1 MTHPPALLKT
11 LVFACGVARASAFAK
26 LPSETADSS
35 LDALVA
41 AMSAEVDFDIG
52 AAPHPDQITS
62 CAEVA
67 NHKACLG
74 PVKRTC
80 EYSCTGSGADDE
92 SQLKADVDL
101 MKEVLH
107 NATASYDGAERD
119 AIEAIALQ
127 RLWRTWHNIENEPVS
142 SREARSSSASTA
154 DPLAYMDL
162 QCVAHR
168 PAAPPRSRRTPR
180 TPSCRPPAAPGTG
193 SRLRTRLSPPA
204 QDVGRNSSIPLS
216 KSASGTPTVPV
227 SPSPE
232 TKRWGRS

>member
-11 LVFACGVARASAFAK
+11 LVFACAVARASAFAK

-101 MKEVLH
+101 MKEGLH

-180 TPSCRPPAAPGTG
+180 TPHAARPPPQVRDQG
-193 SRLRTRLSPPA
+193 SELACHHRPRMWGA
-204 QDVGRNSSIPLS
+204 IPLFRS
-216 KSASGTPTVPV
+216 PNLPPGTPTVPV

>member
-80 EYSCTGSGADDE
+80 EYSCTGSGAD
-92 SQLKADVDL
+92 AVAYV
-101 MKEVLH
+101 EVQR
-107 NATASYDGAERD
+107 GED
-119 AIEAIALQ
+119 A
-127 RLWRTWHNIENEPVS
+127 PVF
-142 SREARSSSASTA
+142 
-154 DPLAYMDL
+154 
-162 QCVAHR
+162 
-168 PAAPPRSRRTPR
+168 
-180 TPSCRPPAAPGTG
+180 G
-193 SRLRTRLSPPA
+193 
-204 QDVGRNSSIPLS
+204 VGRHKNITKASLS
-216 KSASGTPTVPV
+216 AVVSAINRAISV
-227 SPSPE
+227 
-232 TKRWGRS
+232 